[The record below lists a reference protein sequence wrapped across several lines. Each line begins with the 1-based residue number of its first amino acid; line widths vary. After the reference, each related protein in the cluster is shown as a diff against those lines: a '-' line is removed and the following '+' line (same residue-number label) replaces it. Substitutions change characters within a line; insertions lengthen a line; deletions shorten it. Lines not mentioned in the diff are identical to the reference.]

1 MGEKILTVLD
11 ILNLSPSNSAE
22 SLELK
27 CISGQ
32 KGLGR
37 RVYCTEFNRP
47 GLTLSGFFEG
57 FIPGRIQVFG
67 NGEVAYLRKLEAE
80 NNYDT
85 IERFFSNEIPCCIFT
100 YGNCPPD
107 FFLKIS
113 EKKGCAVLQTPLTS
127 SEFITR
133 GVMVFSNLLAEHKI
147 MHGVLVTV
155 FGVGVLILGESGIGK
170 SETAL
175 ELIERGH
182 RLVADDAIDIYMSG
196 GGTLVGTGANPII
209 GYHME
214 IRGLGIINIVRLY
227 GVSAICA
234 QCELQLIVQLS
245 EWNSDNNYDRLGIDE
260 SSKNILGMEVPM
272 VNIPVRPGRNIPII
286 IETAAKTERLK
297 SMGVNSAK
305 DFNKHVLNWIET
317 NSTKAM
323 YHGYEDFY

>member
-11 ILNLSPSNSAE
+11 ILNLSPANPSE
-22 SLELK
+22 SLELR
-27 CISGQ
+27 CVSGQ

-37 RVYCTEFNRP
+37 RVYGTEFNRP

-80 NNYDT
+80 NQTDT

-100 YGNCPPD
+100 YGNEPPK
-107 FFLKIS
+107 FFTDIA
-113 EKKGCAVLQTPLTS
+113 ERKGCAVLLTPLSS

-147 MHGVLVTV
+147 VHGVLVTV

-182 RLVADDAIDIYMSG
+182 RLVADDSIDIYMSG
-196 GGTLVGTGANPII
+196 SGTLVGTGANPII

-245 EWNSDNNYDRLGIDE
+245 EWNSDNNYDRLGLDE
-260 SSKNILGMEVPM
+260 STKNILGIEVPL

-286 IETAAKTERLK
+286 IETAAKNERLK